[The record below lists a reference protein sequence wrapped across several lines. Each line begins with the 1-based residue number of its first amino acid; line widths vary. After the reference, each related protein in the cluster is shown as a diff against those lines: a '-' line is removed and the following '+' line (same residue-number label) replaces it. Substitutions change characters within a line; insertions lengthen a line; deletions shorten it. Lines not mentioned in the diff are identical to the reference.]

1 MGGAFLKSRILL
13 EKGDYRLG
21 MLKEKMRDF
30 FEFSA
35 GELKFSRFFLE
46 QIKKYMQ
53 RGTFFFFDRQ

>member
-1 MGGAFLKSRILL
+1 
-13 EKGDYRLG
+13 